1 MFDLNVEELCS
12 GLFSDVMDSL
22 GYRGQII
29 TGFQKNMRTI
39 SVLGR
44 ARTLKIA
51 TMETNDEDIRKGLS
65 FVGDVGKDEILLV
78 SGSNEFAYFG
88 EMMTKLS
95 VRQGIEAVVIDGLTR
110 DTNYTH
116 QETVQLP
123 ILAKGYSP
131 VDIKG
136 RGRVEDVDIKILI
149 NDIEIEPN
157 ELVYI
162 DNEAICIVPQLI
174 EEEVIKKVKE
184 KIKEEHRITQLIE
197 SGISIEKLLE
207 TVKEF

>member
-184 KIKEEHRITQLIE
+184 KIKE
-197 SGISIEKLLE
+197 LLE

>member
-1 MFDLNVEELCS
+1 MFDLSTTELCS

-22 GYRGQII
+22 GYRKQII
-29 TGFQKNMRTI
+29 TGFQKNLRKI

-44 ARTLKIA
+44 ARTMKIV
-51 TMETNDEDIRKGLS
+51 TMETKDENIRTGLS
-65 FVGDVGKDEILLV
+65 FVGEIGKNEILLI
-78 SGSNEFAYFG
+78 SGSNKFAYFG
-88 EMMTKLS
+88 EMMTRLS

-116 QETVQLP
+116 QEKIRLP

-136 RGRVEDVDIKILI
+136 RGRVADVDVNILI
-149 NDIEIEPN
+149 NGIEIEPN

-162 DNEAICIVPQLI
+162 DNEAICIVPRMI
-174 EEEVIKKVKE
+174 EEEVISKVKE
-184 KIKEEHRITQLIE
+184 KMKEEIRITELIE
-197 SGISIEKLLE
+197 SGVSIEKLLE

>member
-149 NDIEIEPN
+149 NDIEIEPY

>member
-1 MFDLNVEELCS
+1 MYELKTEELCS
-12 GLFSDVMDSL
+12 GIFSDVMDSM
-22 GYRGQII
+22 GYKGQII
-29 TGFQKNMRTI
+29 TGFQRNKSKI

-44 ARTLKIA
+44 ARTLKI
-51 TMETNDEDIRKGLS
+51 ETLETHDENIRMGLS
-65 FVGDVGKDEILLV
+65 FVGKVGEGEILLV
-78 SGSNEFAYFG
+78 SGSEKFAYFG

-95 VRQGIEAVVIDGLTR
+95 TRQGIEAVVIDGLTR

-116 QETVQLP
+116 QEFVQLP

-136 RGRVEDVDIKILI
+136 RGRVESVDVEILI
-149 NDIEIEPN
+149 NDIKVEPN
-157 ELVYI
+157 DLVYI
-162 DNEAICIVPQLI
+162 DNEAICIVPKKI
-174 EEEVIKKVKE
+174 EWEVIEKVKE
-184 KIKEEHRITQLIE
+184 KIEEEKRITQLLE